1 MKLFF
6 VNLRYPSTRFEQLI
20 DDFNTYYLNLMLE
33 KYNFND
39 EIIQHFIID
48 QTELVAKTGSWELD
62 LLTNDLYWSK
72 GVFRIL
78 EREPETKKLNISMEL
93 EIIHPDDLELVIQ
106 KKKEAIENGT
116 DYQIKKRFVTKNN
129 TIKHIISSG
138 KVIFD
143 ENKKPIKL
151 IGVFQDVTEFIEIK
165 EKIELLNKITND
177 VIYEWDI
184 LKDECGGNSLDRT
197 IVIPSSFDNA

>member
-1 MKLFF
+1 
-6 VNLRYPSTRFEQLI
+6 
-20 DDFNTYYLNLMLE
+20 MLE

-93 EIIHPDDLELVIQ
+93 EIIHPDDLQ
-106 KKKEAIENGT
+106 K
-116 DYQIKKRFVTKNN
+116 
-129 TIKHIISSG
+129 H
-138 KVIFD
+138 
-143 ENKKPIKL
+143 PI
-151 IGVFQDVTEFIEIK
+151 
-165 EKIELLNKITND
+165 
-177 VIYEWDI
+177 
-184 LKDECGGNSLDRT
+184 
-197 IVIPSSFDNA
+197 

>member
-20 DDFNTYYLNLMLE
+20 DDFNIYYLNLMLE

-78 EREPETKKLNISMEL
+78 ELEPETKKLNISMEL

-143 ENKKPIKL
+143 ENKKNIKL
-151 IGVFQDVTEFIEIK
+151 IGVFQDVQLLMVRK
-165 EKIELLNKITND
+165 E
-177 VIYEWDI
+177 
-184 LKDECGGNSLDRT
+184 
-197 IVIPSSFDNA
+197 